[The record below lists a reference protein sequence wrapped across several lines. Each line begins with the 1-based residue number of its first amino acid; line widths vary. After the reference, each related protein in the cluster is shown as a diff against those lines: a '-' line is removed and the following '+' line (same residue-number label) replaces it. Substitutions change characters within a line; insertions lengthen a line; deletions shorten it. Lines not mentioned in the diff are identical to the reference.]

1 MGELII
7 LKMFFFSIKFLSILG
22 FDRLLQNII
31 NEWKNDITRNQIPQI
46 VGGVGPLHSLRQL
59 SKSKDLIYTIYN
71 FFSVGLCRAFFG
83 SC

>member
-71 FFSVGLCRAFFG
+71 FSSVWLCRALFG

>member
-1 MGELII
+1 MR
-7 LKMFFFSIKFLSILG
+7 FFKLVLSILG

-59 SKSKDLIYTIYN
+59 SKLSIFLHI
-71 FFSVGLCRAFFG
+71 L
-83 SC
+83 